1 MKKLFFLAVLF
12 ISLNA
17 AAQTEQGSSLIG
29 GSFNIKTGENS
40 SLVAFNPTYGYFFA
54 DNFTVGANLG
64 FNYSKMGEV
73 KNTEFGI
80 GPFARYY
87 IGVANTRPF
96 LATEV
101 SFLSQ
106 NTKTPTTDIKNNG
119 TSFLF
124 GLGFAAFI
132 NETVAVE
139 GLTGYSYSKYK
150 NTEGSGGFNLRLGFG
165 LYFNRNTMNSL
176 RTNVMGQ
183 N

>member
-1 MKKLFFLAVLF
+1 MKKLFFAVALF

-17 AAQTEQGSSLIG
+17 MAQTEAGSSLVG
-29 GSFNIKTGENS
+29 GSFSVKTGKNS
-40 SLVAFNPTYGYFFA
+40 SQIAFNPTYGYFFA
-54 DNFTVGANLG
+54 DNFAVGANVGL
-64 FNYSKMGEV
+64 NYAKLGEV

-96 LATEV
+96 LTTEV
-101 SFLSQ
+101 NFLNQTS
-106 NTKTPTTDIKNNG
+106 KTAVSTIKNSG
-119 TSFLF
+119 TSFMF

-150 NTEGSGGFNLRLGFG
+150 NVEGNSGFNLRLGFG

-176 RTNVMGQ
+176 RTNVMG